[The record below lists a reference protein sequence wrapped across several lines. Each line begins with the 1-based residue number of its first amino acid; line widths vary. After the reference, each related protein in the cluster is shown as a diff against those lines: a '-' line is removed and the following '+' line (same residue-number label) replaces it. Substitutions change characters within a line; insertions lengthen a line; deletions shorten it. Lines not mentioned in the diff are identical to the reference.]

1 MMQLYE
7 RKITKQNLMRCDM
20 TPEIYLVKVNSPIDE
35 NTFQYLLKFVHTEKR
50 ERILKQK
57 IKQNADNML
66 IGENLAKVAIKKT
79 FGVDIAKRKFAY
91 TEYGKPY
98 LPDYPDVH
106 FNISH
111 SGEYIVCAVSDKP
124 VGIDIQKI
132 GEYNSDV
139 AKRVC
144 NEKELVQIENS
155 LDKAS
160 EFTKLWTQKEAVLK
174 MYGVGITSGNIK
186 NCLDN
191 HNIQSER
198 IDDYWVSVC
207 L

>member
-1 MMQLYE
+1 
-7 RKITKQNLMRCDM
+7 M

-35 NTFQYLLKFVHTEKR
+35 DTFQYLLKFVPTEKQ

-57 IKQNADNML
+57 IKQNADNMF
-66 IGENLAKVAIKKT
+66 IGEILAKTVIKKT
-79 FGVDIAKRKFAY
+79 FGIDIAKQKFAY
-91 TEYGKPY
+91 AEQGKPY
-98 LPDYPDVH
+98 LPNYPDVH

-111 SGEYIVCAVSDKP
+111 SGEYVVCGVSDKP
-124 VGIDIQKI
+124 IGVDIQKI

-139 AKRVC
+139 AKRAC

-160 EFTKLWTQKEAVLK
+160 KFTKLWTQKEAVLK
-174 MYGVGITSGNIK
+174 MYGTGITGGNIK
-186 NCLDN
+186 TCLDN
-191 HNIQSER
+191 HYVQSER

-207 L
+207 K

>member
-1 MMQLYE
+1 
-7 RKITKQNLMRCDM
+7 M
-20 TPEIYLVKVNSPIDE
+20 TPEIYLVKVNTPIDE
-35 NTFQYLLKFVHTEKR
+35 ITFQYLLRFVQSEKQ

-66 IGENLAKVAIKKT
+66 IGEILAKTAIKKT
-79 FGVDIAKRKFAY
+79 FGIDISKQNFTY

-98 LPDYPDVH
+98 LSNYPEVH

-111 SGEYIVCAVSDKP
+111 SVEYVACAVSDKP
-124 VGIDIQKI
+124 IGVDIQKI
-132 GEYNSDV
+132 SEYNSNV

-174 MYGVGITSGNIK
+174 MYGPGIASGDIK
-186 NCLDN
+186 YCLDN
-191 HNIQSER
+191 HNVQSEKVE
-198 IDDYWVSVC
+198 DYWMSISIKD
-207 L
+207 

>member
-1 MMQLYE
+1 
-7 RKITKQNLMRCDM
+7 M
-20 TPEIYLVKVNSPIDE
+20 TPEICLVKVNSPIDE
-35 NTFQYLLKFVHTEKR
+35 NTFQYLLEYVQAEKQ

-66 IGENLAKVAIKKT
+66 IGEILAKVVIKKT
-79 FGVDIAKRKFAY
+79 FGIDIKKQNFTY
-91 TEYGKPY
+91 TEHGKPY
-98 LPDYPDVH
+98 LTNYPDVH

-111 SGEYIVCAVSDKP
+111 SGEYVVCGVSDKP
-124 VGIDIQKI
+124 IGVDIQKI
-132 GEYNSDV
+132 GEYNYDV

-155 LDKAS
+155 LNKAS

-174 MYGVGITSGNIK
+174 MHGIGIAGGDIK

-191 HNIQSER
+191 HSVQSER
-198 IDDYWVSVC
+198 IEDYCVSMTIK
-207 L
+207 

>member
-1 MMQLYE
+1 
-7 RKITKQNLMRCDM
+7 M

-35 NTFQYLLKFVHTEKR
+35 NTFQYLLKFVQTEKQ

-57 IKQNADNML
+57 IKQSSDNML
-66 IGENLAKVAIKKT
+66 IGEILAKAVIKKT
-79 FGVDIAKRKFAY
+79 FGIDIAKQEFAY

-98 LPDYPDVH
+98 LLNFPNVH

-111 SGEYIVCAVSDKP
+111 SGEYVACAVSDKP
-124 VGIDIQKI
+124 IGVDIQKI
-132 GEYNSDV
+132 GKYNSDV

-155 LDKAS
+155 LNKAS
-160 EFTKLWTQKEAVLK
+160 EFIKLWTQKEAVLK
-174 MYGVGITSGNIK
+174 MHGTGIASGDIK

-191 HNIQSER
+191 HDIQSER
-198 IDDYWVSVC
+198 VEDYWISVT

>member
-1 MMQLYE
+1 
-7 RKITKQNLMRCDM
+7 M
-20 TPEIYLVKVNSPIDE
+20 TPEICLVKVNSPIDE
-35 NTFQYLLKFVHTEKR
+35 NIFQYLLKFVQTEKQ

-66 IGENLAKVAIKKT
+66 IGEILAKVAIKKT
-79 FGVDIAKRKFAY
+79 FGIDIAKQNFTY
-91 TEYGKPY
+91 TEHRKPY
-98 LPDYPDVH
+98 LSDFPNVH

-111 SGEYIVCAVSDKP
+111 SGEYVACCVSDKP
-124 VGIDIQKI
+124 VGTDIQKI

-155 LDKAS
+155 IDKES

-174 MYGVGITSGNIK
+174 MYGTGIADGDIK
-186 NCLDN
+186 NCLNN
-191 HNIQSER
+191 HNVQSER
-198 IDDYWVSVC
+198 VEDYWVSVSIYN
-207 L
+207 

>member
-1 MMQLYE
+1 MYPSTYIINNKFELTNDIYKLFAKHISL
-7 RKITKQNLMRCDM
+7 RKRNC
-20 TPEIYLVKVNSPIDE
+20 
-35 NTFQYLLKFVHTEKR
+35 
-50 ERILKQK
+50 ILKQRV
-57 IKQNADNML
+57 KQNADNML
-66 IGENLAKVAIKKT
+66 IGEILTKTVIKKT
-79 FGVDIAKRKFAY
+79 FGIDIAQQEFAY

-98 LPDYPDVH
+98 LLNYSDVH

-111 SGEYIVCAVSDKP
+111 SGKYVVCAVSDKP
-124 VGIDIQKI
+124 VGVDIQRI

-174 MYGVGITSGNIK
+174 MHGTGIASGDIK
-186 NCLDN
+186 TCLDN
-191 HNIQSER
+191 HNVQSEKFE
-198 IDDYWVSVC
+198 DYWLSVC
-207 L
+207 TII

>member
-1 MMQLYE
+1 
-7 RKITKQNLMRCDM
+7 M
-20 TPEIYLVKVNSPIDE
+20 TPEICLVKVNSPIDE
-35 NTFQYLLKFVHTEKR
+35 NTFQYLLKYVQSEKQ
-50 ERILKQK
+50 ERVLKQK

-66 IGENLAKVAIKKT
+66 IGEILARTVIKKT
-79 FGVDIAKRKFAY
+79 FDIDIAKQKFAY

-98 LPDYPDVH
+98 LLNFPDVH

-111 SGEYIVCAVSDKP
+111 SGEYVACAVSDRP
-124 VGIDIQKI
+124 IGVDIQKI

-144 NEKELVQIENS
+144 NVKELKQIEDS

-174 MYGVGITSGNIK
+174 MHGTGIASSDIK
-186 NCLDN
+186 DCLNNQDV
-191 HNIQSER
+191 QSER
-198 IDDYWVSVC
+198 MEDYWVAIS
-207 L
+207 LLQKKSN